1 MSNHYIKLQSKTG
14 IYTATCIPNLKEK
27 VEAYINAVDEA
38 FPLLK
43 SSFGLQP
50 QINEFSVKFIPDGGY
65 YAGGGRI
72 FLSNDEP
79 NLNRESPACYD
90 GGLVFETIHGF
101 LEPLRHPP
109 HGIDKPTVGK
119 NRLDESFS
127 TIIEIDFL
135 NNVGASDAACRHRI
149 GEGMGKP
156 HHPLLLA
163 LVEIY
168 DLHKINAFHKFFS
181 YVDKESKSRLPL
193 NAIKYGQDEK
203 TPYIRSYMSKLGE
216 IFKESAGIDVTD
228 ILIKYA
234 APNYGG

>member
-1 MSNHYIKLQSKTG
+1 MSNHYVKLKSKTG
-14 IYTATCIPNLKEK
+14 LYTATCIPNLKEK
-27 VEAYINAVDEA
+27 VKAYINSVDEA

-43 SSFGLQP
+43 LSFGLQP
-50 QINEFSVKFIPDGGY
+50 QINEFSVEFICDGGY

-72 FLSNDEP
+72 VLSNDEP
-79 NLNRESPACYD
+79 NLSRESPACYD

-109 HGIDKPTVGK
+109 HGIDKPTIGK

-135 NNVGASDAACRHRI
+135 NNVGAIDAALRHRR

-156 HHPLLLA
+156 HHPLLFA

-168 DLHKINAFHKFFS
+168 SLHKINAFHKFFS
-181 YVDKESKSRLPL
+181 YVDKSGKSRVLL
-193 NAIKYGQDEK
+193 LDAIKYGQDEK
-203 TPYIRSYMSKLGE
+203 TPYTRSYMSRLGE
-216 IFKESAGIDVTD
+216 IFKESAGINVTD

-234 APNYGG
+234 AP